1 MSIGPATTALL
12 ANLREWAVHPGAW
25 CYPVETTRGRA
36 VLFPDDV
43 DGRTDE
49 QLVAVI
55 CERLNENRT
64 RGQHVRPD

>member
-1 MSIGPATTALL
+1 MGIGPATAALI
-12 ANLREWAVHPGAW
+12 ADLREWAADPGAW

-36 VLFPDDV
+36 VLFPEDV

-55 CERLNENRT
+55 RERLNEKK
-64 RGQHVRPD
+64 